1 MLALFIAVSCALAL
15 VVWAEW
21 RSQRIPTTKSVPPV
35 APDHAI
41 AATAAPMTPPAA
53 PAPPPATKDQDD
65 LILARLAQMLA
76 EPVLVPPTPVPAAP
90 VAPQAPAP
98 APVATTVAEDL
109 PRISGFRPGD
119 VIELEIEGPLPRP
132 EDLRFEQVGR
142 DARMILEG
150 LPALIFEGVP
160 ARALRPSHIRFRS
173 PQAA

>member
-15 VVWAEW
+15 VVWGEW
-21 RSQRIPTTKSVPPV
+21 RSQRIPAAQSVPPV
-35 APDHAI
+35 APDHTI
-41 AATAAPMTPPAA
+41 AAAAAPMTAPAA
-53 PAPPPATKDQDD
+53 PAQPAPTEDQDD

-76 EPVLVPPTPVPAAP
+76 EPQ
-90 VAPQAPAP
+90 VAAP
-98 APVATTVAEDL
+98 APVPTPVAEDL

-150 LPALIFEGVP
+150 LPTLIFEGVP
-160 ARALRPSHIRFRS
+160 ARHLRPSHIRFRS